1 MTIKLYDL
9 ALSDPDVRPS
19 PFCWRAKFALLHKG
33 VPFETVPVPFAD
45 KEQYPNKDHGLVP
58 ILIDGD
64 EIICDSENIY
74 AYAEQKFEGTPLVQS
89 SGERAACDFYN
100 AWAASNLF
108 PYFAPMMFVRVHA
121 AAHEDDKAY
130 FRKTRE
136 QRLGKTLEEAAAT
149 PGLSE
154 RIEEALQTLAAPMVR
169 HKFLGGESA
178 NMADYNMF
186 SIFQW
191 LRLTTQEE
199 LFETPQAVAA
209 WQERML
215 DLFDGYAR
223 NAKRVS

>member
-19 PFCWRAKFALLHKG
+19 PFCWRAKFA
-33 VPFETVPVPFAD
+33 
-45 KEQYPNKDHGLVP
+45 
-58 ILIDGD
+58 
-64 EIICDSENIY
+64 
-74 AYAEQKFEGTPLVQS
+74 
-89 SGERAACDFYN
+89 
-100 AWAASNLF
+100 
-108 PYFAPMMFVRVHA
+108 
-121 AAHEDDKAY
+121 
-130 FRKTRE
+130 
-136 QRLGKTLEEAAAT
+136 
-149 PGLSE
+149 SE

>member
-1 MTIKLYDL
+1 MLKLYDL
-9 ALSDPDVRPS
+9 ALADPDVRRS
-19 PFCWRAKFALLHKG
+19 PVCWRAKFALLHKG
-33 VPFETVPVPFAD
+33 AAFETVPVPFAD
-45 KEQYPNKDHGLVP
+45 KTDYPDKDHGLVP

-64 EIICDSENIY
+64 EVICDSENIY
-74 AYAEQKFEGTPLVQS
+74 AYAERKLEGPPLTNS

-100 AWAASNLF
+100 AWIASNLF
-108 PYFAPMMFVRVHA
+108 PFLAPMMFVRVHA
-121 AAHEDDKAY
+121 AAREDDKAY

-149 PGLSE
+149 PGLADK
-154 RIEEALQTLAAPMVR
+154 IGDALQTLAAPLAR
-169 HKFLGGESA
+169 HRFLGGEKA
-178 NMADYNMF
+178 NMSDYDVF
-186 SIFQW
+186 SVFQW
-191 LRLTTQEE
+191 VRLTAKED